1 MCDISNI
8 LNVSRVFPRAMVK
21 VALWE
26 PLSTVCNGNI
36 KLSACNP
43 CCRCMSFGFHEED
56 VEQNAVFAKHA
67 VKLSLQNV
75 AAAQMY
81 PPAEKV
87 FERLH
92 VNVCT

>member
-1 MCDISNI
+1 MLQMHVVRIS
-8 LNVSRVFPRAMVK
+8 R
-21 VALWE
+21 
-26 PLSTVCNGNI
+26 
-36 KLSACNP
+36 
-43 CCRCMSFGFHEED
+43 ED

-87 FERLH
+87 FESLH
-92 VNVCT
+92 VNVCM